1 MQKIVTPIYVGLLAV
16 AATFSAQAQS
26 SVQIYGI
33 VDAGI
38 TQVSGIEGGSRNQL
52 VSGIMEGSRWGLK
65 GQEDLGGGYR
75 ALFTMES
82 RLELDTGGESNR
94 PVSGGQLPQRLNN
107 AAALGLPSSLAP
119 VVAGLGNQFGSTLG
133 VNLTNNGFDRQA
145 YVGLVTPVGA
155 VIAGRQYTPAYEIFG
170 GFDAMKTESALSAGQ
185 VASIPSAFDIRANNA
200 LQYRIQLAGWS
211 GSLMY
216 SAGESA
222 VSNSAG
228 RLFGGMLNYK
238 ASGYS
243 FGAGY
248 NTKNNELG
256 QKSLTNA
263 VIGATANLGKGTFS
277 LVMGT
282 IKDDNPAGLSTISSL
297 LQTPAFGGLPS
308 ATAGAVQSAYIN
320 AFKQDARLV
329 NVGYSHVFG
338 NNTATVAFTKFDD
351 RRISNADVSSYGFAL
366 KHSLSKRTDLNFVMA
381 KAANSSNSQVALG
394 GAGYLGGVTRAAG
407 VDSTSIALGMRHRF

>member
-38 TQVSGIEGGSRNQL
+38 TRVSGIEGGSRNQL